1 MTFIDAVAVL
11 STRWQ
16 DIPGQLSDQ
25 ARQRLDVLAA
35 DLGRAVS
42 ERDRSRTWHAV
53 VDLVLEQ
60 LPTTSEIR
68 GDLLNA
74 LDVPKFT
81 SGRPDRK
88 LPALPLSGTDRRPSI
103 EDWILAT
110 KAYSPAH
117 VLRKGTDPGQPG
129 LIRIRRP
136 DGRVS
141 LPTFQ
146 FTRTGEPNPVVLR
159 INHLLGADND
169 PWGVADWWLCPNVWL
184 SATPA
189 HVIDQVDDQ
198 LLVAAAVAATEG

>member
-1 MTFIDAVAVL
+1 VTFIDAVAVL
-11 STRWQ
+11 STRWRE
-16 DIPGQLSDQ
+16 IPGQLGDS

-42 ERDRSRTWHAV
+42 DRDRSRAWHAV
-53 VDLVLEQ
+53 VDLMLDQ
-60 LPTTSEIR
+60 LPATSGIR

-74 LDVPKFT
+74 LDVPKLT
-81 SGRPDRK
+81 SGLPDRG
-88 LPALPLSGTDRRPSI
+88 LPALPSAGTGRRPSI

-110 KAYSPAH
+110 RAYSPAH
-117 VLRKGTDPGQPG
+117 VLRKGTDPAQSG
-129 LIRIRRP
+129 LIRLRRP

-146 FTRTGEPNPVVLR
+146 FTPTGEPNPLVLR
-159 INHLLGADND
+159 INQLLGADQD